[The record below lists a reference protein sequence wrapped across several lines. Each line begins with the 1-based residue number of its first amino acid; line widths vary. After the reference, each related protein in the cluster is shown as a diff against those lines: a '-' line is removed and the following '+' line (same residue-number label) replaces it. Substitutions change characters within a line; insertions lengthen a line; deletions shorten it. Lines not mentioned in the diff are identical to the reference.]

1 MLLGIGISPDQGSDA
16 WSHALAGRFFTT
28 ESPGKPS
35 NVLRITKANIGLYW
49 DLLRDIIIKKRK
61 GEKKSHVEEGERHRE
76 KEDETDTPS
85 KGQRETHEEQE
96 AQKEA

>member
-16 WSHALAGRFFTT
+16 WSPALAGRFFTT